1 MMNTT
6 TDKQAAAR
14 HAAHLESW
22 HTCFHSSMARHDA
35 ALDEVNR
42 HLAARRRVR
51 GIVHARRRPGYCK
64 GVADAITLLLL
75 AYIIGSGA
83 WLCVQFLLSLIF

>member
-1 MMNTT
+1 MMNT
-6 TDKQAAAR
+6 DKSPRPEWRRAA
-14 HAAHLESW
+14 LEDW

-35 ALDEVNR
+35 ALDGVNR

-51 GIVHARRRPGYCK
+51 GLAHPRRRPTWRK
-64 GVADAITLLLL
+64 GAADALTLILL

-83 WLCVQFLLSLIF
+83 WLCARFLLSLIF